1 MGESICYVLSG
12 GVSGWY
18 IYVRYV
24 DVFEFVEKNLCYLQF
39 GFLYVDV
46 GGYTFGRVCYVVF
59 YQCDEAPSYFV
70 ASILSK
76 CCIVVIELRS
86 FVYFLKFCFLYG
98 GYIYFVLV

>member
-1 MGESICYVLSG
+1 MVCSG
-12 GVSGWY
+12 CVSGWY

-24 DVFEFVEKNLCYLQF
+24 DVFGLVEMDLCYLQF

-46 GGYTFGRVCYVVF
+46 GWYMFGRVCYVVL
-59 YQCDEAPSYFV
+59 YQCDEPPSCFV

-76 CCIVVIELRS
+76 CCIVVELRC
-86 FVYFLKFCFLYG
+86 FVCFLKFCFLNG